1 VINSV
6 AVLGAGVMGAQ
17 IAAHF
22 ANAGVPSLLLDVT
35 AEAAEQ
41 GLKRARAQKPDPFF
55 TPDAHKL
62 ISTASF
68 DEGMPRLK
76 DADWILE
83 AVVEKLDVKRGL
95 LAKVDAV
102 RRPGS
107 IVSSNTSGIPIAA
120 LAEGRSDDFRRHWLG
135 SHFFNPPRYLHLL
148 EVIPTAETSPVV
160 VEAVTVFADRSL
172 GKGVVEAKDSPNFIG
187 NHIALEGVA
196 RILARLAAGA
206 YTIEEIDEM
215 TGAAIGR
222 PKSATFR
229 TLDLAGVDIVVH
241 VIRNLQERLPDAAS
255 AGFVLPPFVEQM
267 VARGLVGEKTG
278 QGFYKRVKGAD
289 GESEILALD
298 HTTLEY
304 RSKQPVRLPSIESAR
319 TINDVGERVRTL
331 FNGNDR
337 VGQFLRETLA
347 PTLVY
352 TARVTPDVAY
362 SADDVDRVMRW
373 GFAWELGPFELADAI
388 GVPRILE
395 VTRGVAPE
403 LLKDGV
409 PAVWEPVVSAGR
421 DRLRDGD
428 VPAAR
433 DLQLLRDA
441 KSRSRVVKKNAG
453 ASLVDIGDGVLAVEF
468 HSKMNAIG
476 NDTLQMLQAGVREA
490 ERNFAALVVGN
501 DAPHFSAG
509 ANLMLLL
516 LEAQEENW
524 DDIDL
529 IIRQFQQSTMGLRYS
544 KVPVIVAPAGLAL
557 GGGCEICLH
566 GDRVQAAGETYMGL
580 VEVGVGLIPAGAG
593 TKEMVARAAEQ
604 MAPGSTDFL
613 PTTQRAFE
621 LIGFAKTSASGP
633 DAQRLGYLR
642 PVDAI
647 TMNRDRLMADA
658 KERALHRVR
667 EGYQPPPPRTA
678 IPVGGSSVA
687 AALKLGVHL
696 AWRAGRISDHDAL
709 IGRKLATIMAGGD
722 VPHPTTVS
730 EERLLDL
737 EREAFLSLVAERKT
751 QERIQYTLK
760 TGKPLR
766 N

>member
-1 VINSV
+1 
-6 AVLGAGVMGAQ
+6 
-17 IAAHF
+17 
-22 ANAGVPSLLLDVT
+22 
-35 AEAAEQ
+35 
-41 GLKRARAQKPDPFF
+41 
-55 TPDAHKL
+55 
-62 ISTASF
+62 
-68 DEGMPRLK
+68 
-76 DADWILE
+76 
-83 AVVEKLDVKRGL
+83 
-95 LAKVDAV
+95 
-102 RRPGS
+102 
-107 IVSSNTSGIPIAA
+107 
-120 LAEGRSDDFRRHWLG
+120 
-135 SHFFNPPRYLHLL
+135 
-148 EVIPTAETSPVV
+148 
-160 VEAVTVFADRSL
+160 
-172 GKGVVEAKDSPNFIG
+172 
-187 NHIALEGVA
+187 
-196 RILARLAAGA
+196 
-206 YTIEEIDEM
+206 M
-215 TGAAIGR
+215 TGPAIGR

-229 TLDLAGVDIVVH
+229 TLDLAGVDIVAH
-241 VIRNLQERLPDAAS
+241 VIRNLQERLPNAAS
-255 AGFVLPPFVEQM
+255 SGFVLPPFVEQM
-267 VARGLVGEKTG
+267 VAAGMVGEKAG
-278 QGFYKRVKGAD
+278 QGFYKRVKGAG
-289 GESEILALD
+289 GESEILVLD
-298 HTTLEY
+298 HSTLQH
-304 RSKQPVRLPSIESAR
+304 RAKQPVRLPSLESAR
-319 TINDVGERVRTL
+319 SITDVGERVRTL
-331 FNGNDR
+331 FNGGDR

-352 TARVTPDVAY
+352 TARVTPDIAY
-362 SADDVDRVMRW
+362 SPDDVDRVMRW
-373 GFAWELGPFELADAI
+373 GFGWELGPFELADAI
-388 GVPRILE
+388 GIPRVLE
-395 VTRGVAPE
+395 VVREVAPE

-409 PAVWEPVVSAGR
+409 PAIWQPVVNEGR
-421 DRLRDGD
+421 SRLRDDG
-428 VPAAR
+428 VQAAH

-441 KSRSRVVKKNAG
+441 KSRERVVKKNAG
-453 ASLVDIGDGVLAVEF
+453 ASLVDIGDGVLALEF

-476 NDTLQMLQAGVREA
+476 SDTLQMLQAGVREA

-557 GGGCEICLH
+557 GGGCEVCLH

-613 PTTQRAFE
+613 PTIQRAFE
-621 LIGFAKTSASGP
+621 LIGFGKTSASGP

-658 KERALHRVR
+658 KARALQRVQ

-678 IPVGGSSVA
+678 IPVGGSTVA

-722 VPHPTTVS
+722 IPHPTTVT
-730 EERLLDL
+730 EQRLLDL

-751 QERIQYTLK
+751 QERIQHTLK